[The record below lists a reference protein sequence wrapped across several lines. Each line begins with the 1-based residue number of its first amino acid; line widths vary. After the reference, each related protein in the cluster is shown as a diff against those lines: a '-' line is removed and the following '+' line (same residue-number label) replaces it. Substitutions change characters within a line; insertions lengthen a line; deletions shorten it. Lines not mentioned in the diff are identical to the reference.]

1 MYQRLVPAI
10 ILLFLFSLKGEAFLV
25 RVAEEE
31 LPLFEEQDIQSL
43 VLAWERQVPFLQKI
57 MKKGENLSWGDGV
70 IPAEKI
76 FQTGKLLI
84 QTIKEAKDREKLN
97 KLIKERFYIYTSS
110 GDDGRGSVLFT
121 GYYTPTY
128 QGSLVPTPRYRWPVY
143 KRPPELYSVDLGLF
157 YPHLKGREIAFVIKD
172 EKVLPYYTRE
182 KIVKDKVLEG
192 RGLEIVW
199 LKDRVERFFLMI
211 QGSGKILLA
220 EGGSIWLKYD
230 CKNGRP
236 YTSVG
241 RLLIE
246 DEELPPRE
254 TSPEGMKRYFRKHP
268 HKMDKYLFANQSWVF
283 FKVAEEGPHGCI
295 DAILTPRRSIATDKA
310 IFPAGGVAYII
321 YDEPVVNSQGEVV
334 HLKRYSGFV
343 FDQDK
348 GSAIE
353 GPGRVDVYI
362 GEGEEAG
369 RVAGRIY
376 SRGRIYYLLAK

>member
-1 MYQRLVPAI
+1 MYRGIVPAI
-10 ILLFLFSLKGEAFLV
+10 VLLLLFSLKGEAFLV
-25 RVAEEE
+25 RVAEED
-31 LPLFEEQDIQSL
+31 LPLFEERDIQSL
-43 VLAWERQVPFLQKI
+43 VLAWKRQVPFLQKM
-57 MKKGENLSWGDGV
+57 MKRGENLSWGDGV
-70 IPAEKI
+70 VSAEKI

-121 GYYTPTY
+121 GYYTPVY
-128 QGSLVPTPRYRWPVY
+128 QGSLVPTPRYPWPVY
-143 KRPPELYSVDLGLF
+143 RRPPELYSVDLGLF
-157 YPHLKGREIAFVIKD
+157 YPHLRGREIAFVIKG
-172 EKVLPYYTRE
+172 ERVLPYYTRE
-182 KIVKDKVLEG
+182 EIVKDKVLEG

-199 LKDRVERFFLMI
+199 LKDRVERFFLMV
-211 QGSGKILLA
+211 QGSGKVLLA

-230 CKNGRP
+230 CKNGRL

-246 DEELPPRE
+246 DGELPPQE
-254 TSPEGMKRYFRKHP
+254 TSLEGMKRYFRKHP
-268 HKMDKYLFANQSWVF
+268 DKVDKYLFANQSWVF
-283 FKVAEEGPHGCI
+283 FKVEEDGPYGWI

-321 YDEPVVNSQGEVV
+321 YHEPVVNPQGEVV

-353 GPGRVDVYI
+353 GPGRVDIYV